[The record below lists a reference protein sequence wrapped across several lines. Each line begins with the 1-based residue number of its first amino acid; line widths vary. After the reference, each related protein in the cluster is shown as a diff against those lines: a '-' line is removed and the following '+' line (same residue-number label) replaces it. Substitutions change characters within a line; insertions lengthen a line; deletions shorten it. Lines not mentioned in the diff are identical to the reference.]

1 MITQMK
7 VSINRIQDFLKEEE
21 QTQFWPSNNTEASSH
36 VTLEIK
42 PDEYNWEANS
52 NSNSNS
58 KKPTLK
64 IDKRIQ
70 AMRGEKVAVCG
81 SVGSGKSSFLYSI
94 IGEIPRVTG
103 GRITVFGTRAYVPQS
118 AWIQYSTVQAN
129 VLFRKEMDRRWY
141 QQVLESCALNMDI
154 RLSKLRPTV
163 TPPSWEKGV
172 LT

>member
-7 VSINRIQDFLKEEE
+7 VSITRIQDFLKEEE

-36 VTLEIK
+36 VALEIE
-42 PDEYNWEANS
+42 PGEYNWEV

-70 AMRGEKVAVCG
+70 AMRGEKVTVCG
-81 SVGSGKSSFLYSI
+81 TVGSSKSSFLCSI
-94 IGEIPRVTG
+94 IREIPRVTG
-103 GRITVFGTRAYVPQS
+103 ERITVFGTRAYAPQS
-118 AWIQYSTVQAN
+118 AWIQSSTVQEN
-129 VLFRKEMDRRWY
+129 VLFRKEMNRRWY

-154 RLSKLRPTV
+154 RLSKLGPTA